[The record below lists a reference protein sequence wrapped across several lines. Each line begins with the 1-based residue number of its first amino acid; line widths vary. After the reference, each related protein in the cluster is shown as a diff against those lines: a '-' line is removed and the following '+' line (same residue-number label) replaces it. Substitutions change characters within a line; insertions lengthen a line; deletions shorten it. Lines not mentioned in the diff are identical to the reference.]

1 MRRKNPEAEV
11 TQSPDLDRRG
21 GASVSI
27 GERHGVVGTA
37 VRQAWFIP
45 AIAATVA
52 LILLAL
58 FWDRPI
64 TDDVAW
70 YLMGTR
76 DWLNGAVLY
85 EMVVEVNPPLN
96 FYFTVPAVLIADLLG
111 VSDINGQYILTALMI
126 FGSLLWCGTIIRNE
140 FGLSPARQALLL
152 IGIGAAMVIPALDS
166 IGQREQSLVILMM
179 PWLLGQVVGGPPT
192 ARVDVPRAVV
202 AALGVCLKP
211 HFILY
216 PIAVTLVWMVRT
228 RSLKPILAP
237 ANLVF
242 LAVGLAY
249 VAYVAAAHPA
259 YLFDIVPMAS
269 QVYGAYK
276 TDAGMLVAAVY
287 PRVLLLLFPV
297 LFALRDREVWTP
309 PGPVIF
315 GAVTLAALVSFWVQG
330 TAFPY
335 HLIPVSV
342 FGMVACAIV
351 LAKAK
356 TFAPLCA
363 AVVIAFVGLATL
375 GLRQGFPK
383 HPVINH
389 LDAVADQVGKFDSFI
404 ALSSSLFAGPPV
416 HMATGAEWVSR
427 YPANWLVPG
436 AVEELGKTDCA
447 VEPDRCAA
455 LRAIGARNRSD
466 NIADMVRTEPDL
478 LIVELDPGF
487 FPAPRFDWLAFMNE
501 DPAWAGVFR
510 HYKEVARTA
519 GFRFFRRDGG

>member
-1 MRRKNPEAEV
+1 MSGGD
-11 TQSPDLDRRG
+11 QSGLAG
-21 GASVSI
+21 I
-27 GERHGVVGTA
+27 A

-45 AIAATVA
+45 VIAAAVA
-52 LILLAL
+52 VILLVL

-96 FYFTVPAVLIADLLG
+96 FYFTVPAILIAETFG
-111 VSDINGQYILTALMI
+111 VSDTNGQYMLTALML
-126 FGSLLWCGTIIRNE
+126 FGSLLWCGTIIRDA
-140 FGLSPARQALLL
+140 FGLSPARQAVLLT
-152 IGIGAAMVIPALDS
+152 GIGAAMVIPALDS

-179 PWLLGQVVGGPPT
+179 PWLLGQVAGTRPS

-211 HFILY
+211 HFVLY
-216 PIAVTLVWMVRT
+216 PIAVTLVWIVRT
-228 RSLKPILAP
+228 QSLKPIVSP

-249 VAYVAAAHPA
+249 VAYVAAVHPA

-287 PRVLLLLFPV
+287 PRVLLMLFPV
-297 LFALRDREVWTP
+297 LFALRDREVWAA
-309 PGPVIF
+309 PGPVVF
-315 GAVTLAALVSFWVQG
+315 GAVTLAALASFWVQG

-356 TFAPLCA
+356 SFAPLHA
-363 AVVIAFVGLATL
+363 AVAIAFVGLATL
-375 GLRQGFPK
+375 GLKQGFPK

-389 LDAVADQVGKFDSFI
+389 LNAVADQVGEFDSFI
-404 ALSSSLFAGPPV
+404 SLSSSLFAGPPV

-436 AVEELGKTDCA
+436 AVEELGRTDCG
-447 VEPDRCAA
+447 VDPDRCAA
-455 LRAIGARNRSD
+455 LRAIGAKNRSD
-466 NIADMVRTEPDL
+466 NIADMVRAEPDL

-487 FPAPRFDWLAFMNE
+487 FPEPRFDWLAYMAE
-501 DPAWAGVFR
+501 DPAWADVFQN
-510 HYKEVARTA
+510 YKEVARTA
-519 GFRFFRRDGG
+519 GFRFFKRDG